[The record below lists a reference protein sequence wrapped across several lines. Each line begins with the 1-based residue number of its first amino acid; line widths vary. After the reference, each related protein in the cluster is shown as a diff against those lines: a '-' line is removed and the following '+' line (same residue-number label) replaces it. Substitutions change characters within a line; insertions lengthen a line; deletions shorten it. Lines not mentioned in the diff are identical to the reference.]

1 MDSLLRVGFLLLGG
15 GLLLLA
21 NIWFIQ
27 TALQSFSHRGFVI
40 APFSVVGGGAPEV
53 GHTLANLLQAR
64 LRQLQTD
71 LQRSQSGLTS
81 APTALVAPSP
91 VSA

>member
-1 MDSLLRVGFLLLGG
+1 
-15 GLLLLA
+15 
-21 NIWFIQ
+21 
-27 TALQSFSHRGFVI
+27 
-40 APFSVVGGGAPEV
+40 
-53 GHTLANLLQAR
+53 LQAR